1 MSKYTLEVKKKSLNL
16 LVYEFEVLLDL
27 VNFELVVAVSDGSI
41 GILVVVVA
49 AGVDGVV
56 EELVPVKV
64 LVVFFQKL
72 LERNSSLLGDS
83 QFYANDLGQVCCR
96 YFLSRQ
102 EVPDKGYLVNY
113 DLNIVIAYKTCFLT
127 IQIAK
132 T

>member
-1 MSKYTLEVKKKSLNL
+1 MKVEEECLDFFMDELEVLFN
-16 LVYEFEVLLDL
+16 L

-41 GILVVVVA
+41 GVLVVVVA
-49 AGVDGVV
+49 TGVDGVV
-56 EELVPVKV
+56 EELIPVKV

-83 QFYANDLGQVCCR
+83 QFSANDLGQVCCR
-96 YFLSRQ
+96 YFLSHQ

-113 DLNIVIAYKTCFLT
+113 DLNIVIAYKTCLLT

>member
-56 EELVPVKV
+56 EELIPVEV
-64 LVVFFQKL
+64 LVVF
-72 LERNSSLLGDS
+72 S
-83 QFYANDLGQVCCR
+83 
-96 YFLSRQ
+96 
-102 EVPDKGYLVNY
+102 
-113 DLNIVIAYKTCFLT
+113 
-127 IQIAK
+127 
-132 T
+132 